1 MLQLDLMRLQSPERF
16 QTLCSR
22 LARRAFPEAMPVA
35 FASWDG
41 GRDIIQMMHLEG
53 DKLVHDVVWQA
64 KFTDRLDS
72 TTKRAIRESI
82 ATITDRGNIKVG
94 RWILCIPV
102 DPTGVFLEWLAK
114 ELPPEWKW
122 NVWGATTLLELL
134 EENPDITE
142 QFFYAVYEDLRRQ
155 FAVEKLELVRF
166 QLDPACQWEQR
177 DPDVLNFFIRGRVR
191 SPDFVLDII
200 VRNVGRV
207 DAVLLALEVDFID
220 WEPKMHGI
228 PGQGLLFPQIT
239 YEISINHGR
248 PDTYRSVCEPP
259 LVVRAGGVE
268 RFKVRIRDTGYAW
281 RGTIEL
287 TLDYGDEKRLRLPA
301 LRLYA

>member
-1 MLQLDLMRLQSPERF
+1 MRLQSPERF

-22 LARRAFPEAMPVA
+22 LARRAFPDAMPVA

-53 DKLVHDVVWQA
+53 ETLVHDVVWQA
-64 KFTDRLDS
+64 KFTDRLDA

-82 ATITDRGNIKVG
+82 ATIAERGNVKIG

-114 ELPPEWKW
+114 EIPPEWKW
-122 NVWGATTLLELL
+122 EVWGATTLLELL

-142 QFFYAVYEDLRRQ
+142 QFFYAVYEELRRQ

-268 RFKVRIRDTGYAW
+268 RFKIRIRDTGYAW